1 MNKTLA
7 VLAVTVLL
15 AACGDA
21 TADEPTTTI
30 PSVTTIPPG
39 GARANV
45 GDPISVEEALQ
56 ADPTRLVLV
65 EGYLFVLED
74 GTVVLADAILES
86 YPPQPGGA
94 TIVVEGFSTEG
105 MDLEMAPTDSGLA
118 TVKWTNQPFGLLGS
132 VQDGVLVYFDD
143 PSA

>member
-1 MNKTLA
+1 MA
-7 VLAVTVLL
+7 VLAVALLL

-30 PSVTTIPPG
+30 PG

-45 GDPISVEEALQ
+45 GGPISVEEALQ
-56 ADPTRLVLV
+56 GDGTALVLV

-74 GTVVLADAILES
+74 GTVILADAILES

-105 MDLEMAPTDSGLA
+105 MVLEQAPPDSGLA
-118 TVKWTNQPFGLLGS
+118 TTQWTDERYGLLGF
-132 VQDGVLVYFDD
+132 VQDGALTHFDD

>member
-1 MNKTLA
+1 MKKFTA
-7 VLAVTVLL
+7 VLAATIVL
-15 AACGDA
+15 AACGGSA
-21 TADEPTTTI
+21 ADEPTT
-30 PSVTTIPPG
+30 SVPPG

-45 GDPISVEEALQ
+45 GDPITVADALQ
-56 ADPTRLVLV
+56 ADASALVLV

-74 GTVVLADAILES
+74 GTVVLADAIAES

-105 MDLEMAPTDSGLA
+105 MALEMAPEDSELA
-118 TVKWTNQPFGLLGS
+118 TVRWTSEPYGVLGS
-132 VQDGVLVYFDD
+132 VQGGVLVFFDD